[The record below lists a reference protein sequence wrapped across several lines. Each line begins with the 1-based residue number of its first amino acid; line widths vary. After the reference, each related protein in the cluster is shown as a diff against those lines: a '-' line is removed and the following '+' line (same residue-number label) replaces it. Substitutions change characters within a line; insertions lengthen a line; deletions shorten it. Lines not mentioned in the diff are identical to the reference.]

1 MCPRQRKSN
10 TFMSPVEDAP
20 LEHKIHPDLTPRRG
34 ASRCW
39 LTLLSYEQVC
49 VCVHGGAAWVYRGAL
64 CASPDLQGLQPPS
77 ISALQPDLQ
86 ALLQR
91 CFPCAVKDFLVP
103 LLSPLPSITVLQ
115 KLEGPATPDGAA
127 AARLQ
132 HHLHPE
138 GQQEEEARA
147 ENHPAGHRPARP
159 RRPEQGAGRAVAE
172 GNWLLLLFLSQFPSQ
187 TSS

>member
-103 LLSPLPSITVLQ
+103 LLSPLPSITVLR
-115 KLEGPATPDGAA
+115 KGLPCTLTLTSPVHHSATKARRTSNPRWSCRCKAA
-127 AARLQ
+127 TSPTSRRTAR
-132 HHLHPE
+132 
-138 GQQEEEARA
+138 
-147 ENHPAGHRPARP
+147 
-159 RRPEQGAGRAVAE
+159 RR
-172 GNWLLLLFLSQFPSQ
+172 S
-187 TSS
+187 TS